1 MSEWPTREP
10 GEKYVYEFI
19 TRDASGRLHYYTQ
32 YCESDEDGIV
42 VSTDEPTDLTP
53 SREQSELERMLEW
66 EVGLDDADLDPDG
79 CVVEDGESLAGHRLH
94 AWSDYWREPPVFW
107 SR

>member
-1 MSEWPTREP
+1 MSERTTREP

-32 YCESDEDGIV
+32 YCESDEDGDV
-42 VSTDEPTDLTP
+42 VSTDEPMDLTDAK
-53 SREQSELERMLEW
+53 EQSELERMLEW
-66 EVGLDDADLDPDG
+66 GVGLEDSDLAPADCD
-79 CVVEDGESLAGHRLH
+79 VEDGETLAGHRLH